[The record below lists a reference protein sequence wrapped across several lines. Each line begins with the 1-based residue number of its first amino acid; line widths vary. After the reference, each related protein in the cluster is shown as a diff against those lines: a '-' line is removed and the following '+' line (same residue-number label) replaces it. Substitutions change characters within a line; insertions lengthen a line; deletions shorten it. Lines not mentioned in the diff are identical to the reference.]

1 MLANL
6 NEAQPRMSLDT
17 LLLFVPAC
25 FALNMAFGPNN
36 LLSMTIGARHGV
48 RTALH
53 ASVGRLVAFTLMIA
67 VAALGMGALLMA
79 SALAFTVVKVLGA
92 AYLIWLGVRI
102 LRSKPDVSSVQAD
115 LGSGGVRSYMRQEFL
130 VAIGNPKAILIFTAF
145 FPQFVAPGNYWG
157 SFTILGG
164 IFLVLEVIAIA
175 IYAYAGTR
183 LSGVMRNARGLR
195 WINRI
200 SGGTMIAFGAVLAVA
215 KRPAG

>member
-1 MLANL
+1 
-6 NEAQPRMSLDT
+6 MSIDT
-17 LLLFVPAC
+17 LLLFIPAC

-53 ASVGRLVAFTLMIA
+53 ASIGRLAAFTLMIA
-67 VAALGMGALLMA
+67 IAALGMGALLMT

-92 AYLIWLGVRI
+92 AYLIYLGIRI
-102 LRSKPDVSSVQAD
+102 LRSRPDVSAAQAD
-115 LGSGGVRSYMRQEFL
+115 LGGDSVRGFMRQEFL

-145 FPQFVAPGNYWG
+145 FPQFVAPGDYWG
-157 SFTILGG
+157 SFTVLG
-164 IFLVLEVIAIA
+164 ITFLILEVIAIA

-183 LSGVMRNARGLR
+183 LSGVMKHARGLR

-215 KRPAG
+215 KRPTA